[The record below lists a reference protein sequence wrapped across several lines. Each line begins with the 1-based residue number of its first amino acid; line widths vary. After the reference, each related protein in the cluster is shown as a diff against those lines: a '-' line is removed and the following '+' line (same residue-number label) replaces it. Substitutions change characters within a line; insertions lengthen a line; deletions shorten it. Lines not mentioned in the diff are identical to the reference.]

1 MARSRVA
8 GLAAR
13 LAAEFRADW
22 SDRQK
27 ALDADIQQSSSAF
40 AVQGL
45 SRSGPLLK
53 EHARLLEQAL
63 DDARS
68 LLIRRAS
75 LLLAGIKA
83 GAQYGPTVARLREV
97 VAAELTRLATEFD
110 QLLTREAQSMGLGTN
125 LGENVQ
131 SKRKALLTTL
141 DSELVAALTASQR
154 NSIAHT
160 LPWYQRPLGYVLLTA
175 LAGVLVWLAIKVF
188 SL

>member
-1 MARSRVA
+1 
-8 GLAAR
+8 
-13 LAAEFRADW
+13 
-22 SDRQK
+22 
-27 ALDADIQQSSSAF
+27 
-40 AVQGL
+40 
-45 SRSGPLLK
+45 
-53 EHARLLEQAL
+53 
-63 DDARS
+63 
-68 LLIRRAS
+68 
-75 LLLAGIKA
+75 
-83 GAQYGPTVARLREV
+83 
-97 VAAELTRLATEFD
+97 
-110 QLLTREAQSMGLGTN
+110 MGLGTN